1 MKIPVSI
8 IEDHS
13 DCLFQLQRLLGRN
26 KLPLKGFSML
36 HFDSHPDMC
45 ASPDFREENLENAQ
59 KMRENVSIES
69 WILPLVVAGHLKVF
83 SWITCISDPILVM
96 LSVGSKLV
104 DPFDKNFFFSENYL
118 GSATMGWSTT
128 RWNKIS
134 SLRLLQRSYHWETYA
149 FIRLLAHRILYFWW
163 NFFKDRRYYFSFIPI
178 WIYDDPWPEFRNP
191 A

>member
-26 KLPLKGFSML
+26 KLPLTGFSML

-59 KMRENVSIES
+59 KMREKVSIES

-83 SWITCISDPILVM
+83 FLESLSISNIFFRKLSGFGHLGAINFQMELNLFIAASPTILSLGNLRVYPSLGPPNIILLM
-96 LSVGSKLV
+96 ELSQSQ
-104 DPFDKNFFFSENYL
+104 
-118 GSATMGWSTT
+118 
-128 RWNKIS
+128 KI
-134 SLRLLQRSYHWETYA
+134 LFHIHPHL
-149 FIRLLAHRILYFWW
+149 IL
-163 NFFKDRRYYFSFIPI
+163 
-178 WIYDDPWPEFRNP
+178 
-191 A
+191 